1 MDNFMDMLTQRF
13 NSKEAIKANSEA
25 DAKQLQLAQERA
37 AQSEEAISEMRRLVL
52 KCAEANEATLQA
64 VQAGIEKIEAY
75 SVPTETN
82 NESVSDLLK
91 EQEGYIHKENI
102 RVYRN
107 VQAAVVDE
115 LKLQT
120 ENLTEQNNKILKK
133 VKGLKALAIISTIFG
148 GISMLAIIAD
158 IVIRL
163 FSITITF

>member
-13 NSKEAIKANSEA
+13 NSKEAIRANAEA
-25 DAKQLQLAQERA
+25 DAKQLQEAQGEVTA
-37 AQSEEAISEMRRLVL
+37 YSEAVSEIRKLVF

-64 VQAGIEKIEAY
+64 IQAGIEKIEAFDA
-75 SVPTETN
+75 VN
-82 NESVSDLLK
+82 NTVSDTLK

-120 ENLTEQNNKILKK
+120 ESLTEQNAQLEKK
-133 VKGLKALAIISTIFG
+133 VKSVKTLAIISTIFG
-148 GISMLAIIAD
+148 GVSMAALIAD
-158 IVIRL
+158 VIIRIIGI
-163 FSITITF
+163 F